1 MLIAIGAAIAVLTGI
16 GAGIGIGL
24 ATSKAVEAIAR
35 QPEAESKISKALL
48 LGCAL
53 AEATAIYGFVI
64 GKIDI
69 NLVFTIINLIVLYLL
84 MKKFLFGP
92 IIGVMEKRKSMI
104 NEQFASA
111 EKTTT
116 EANQLKGQYEDALK
130 SAKEESFSIVEQ
142 AKDEAKVQADS
153 IVKRANDQAGQIL
166 EKARRDISTEQEA
179 AMKAMEGKVA
189 ELAMDAASRIMGK
202 KNDEAQDM
210 SLYDQF
216 LEGAGDPHDRDVH

>member
-1 MLIAIGAAIAVLTGI
+1 MI
-16 GAGIGIGL
+16 
-24 ATSKAVEAIAR
+24 
-35 QPEAESKISKALL
+35 
-48 LGCAL
+48 
-53 AEATAIYGFVI
+53 
-64 GKIDI
+64 KIDI

-92 IIGVMEKRKSMI
+92 IIGVMEKRKAMI
-104 NEQFASA
+104 DEQFASA

-130 SAKEESFSIVEQ
+130 

>member
-1 MLIAIGAAIAVLTGI
+1 MGSEMCI
-16 GAGIGIGL
+16 
-24 ATSKAVEAIAR
+24 R
-35 QPEAESKISKALL
+35 
-48 LGCAL
+48 
-53 AEATAIYGFVI
+53 
-64 GKIDI
+64 D
-69 NLVFTIINLIVLYLL
+69 
-84 MKKFLFGP
+84 
-92 IIGVMEKRKSMI
+92 R
-104 NEQFASA
+104 
-111 EKTTT
+111 
-116 EANQLKGQYEDALK
+116 YEDALK

>member
-1 MLIAIGAAIAVLTGI
+1 MI
-16 GAGIGIGL
+16 
-24 ATSKAVEAIAR
+24 
-35 QPEAESKISKALL
+35 
-48 LGCAL
+48 
-53 AEATAIYGFVI
+53 
-64 GKIDI
+64 KIDI

-92 IIGVMEKRKSMI
+92 IIAVMEKRKAMI
-104 NEQFASA
+104 DEQFASA
-111 EKTTT
+111 EKTTA

-166 EKARRDISTEQEA
+166 EKARRD
-179 AMKAMEGKVA
+179 MEGKVA

>member
-1 MLIAIGAAIAVLTGI
+1 MI
-16 GAGIGIGL
+16 
-24 ATSKAVEAIAR
+24 
-35 QPEAESKISKALL
+35 
-48 LGCAL
+48 
-53 AEATAIYGFVI
+53 
-64 GKIDI
+64 KIDI

-84 MKKFLFGP
+84 MKKFL
-92 IIGVMEKRKSMI
+92 IAVMEKRKAMI
-104 NEQFASA
+104 DEQFASA
-111 EKTTT
+111 EKTTA

>member
-1 MLIAIGAAIAVLTGI
+1 MI
-16 GAGIGIGL
+16 
-24 ATSKAVEAIAR
+24 
-35 QPEAESKISKALL
+35 
-48 LGCAL
+48 
-53 AEATAIYGFVI
+53 
-64 GKIDI
+64 KIDI

-92 IIGVMEKRKSMI
+92 IIAVMDKRKAMI
-104 NEQFASA
+104 DEQFASA
-111 EKTTT
+111 EQTRG
-116 EANQLKGQYEDALK
+116 EADELKGRYEDALK
-130 SAKEESFSIVEQ
+130 SAKDESFRIVEQ
-142 AKDEAKVQADS
+142 AKGEAKAQADNIVKNANVQADE
-153 IVKRANDQAGQIL
+153 IL
-166 EKARRDISTEQEA
+166 AKARKNIENEQEA

>member
-1 MLIAIGAAIAVLTGI
+1 
-16 GAGIGIGL
+16 
-24 ATSKAVEAIAR
+24 
-35 QPEAESKISKALL
+35 
-48 LGCAL
+48 
-53 AEATAIYGFVI
+53 VI
-64 GKIDI
+64 KIDI

-92 IIGVMEKRKSMI
+92 IIGVME
-104 NEQFASA
+104 
-111 EKTTT
+111 
-116 EANQLKGQYEDALK
+116 KGQYEDALK

>member
-1 MLIAIGAAIAVLTGI
+1 MI
-16 GAGIGIGL
+16 
-24 ATSKAVEAIAR
+24 
-35 QPEAESKISKALL
+35 
-48 LGCAL
+48 
-53 AEATAIYGFVI
+53 
-64 GKIDI
+64 KIDI

-92 IIGVMEKRKSMI
+92 IIGVMEKRKAMI
-104 NEQFASA
+104 DEQFASA

-130 SAKEESFSIVEQ
+130 S
-142 AKDEAKVQADS
+142 
-153 IVKRANDQAGQIL
+153 ANDQAGQIL

>member
-1 MLIAIGAAIAVLTGI
+1 MI
-16 GAGIGIGL
+16 
-24 ATSKAVEAIAR
+24 
-35 QPEAESKISKALL
+35 
-48 LGCAL
+48 
-53 AEATAIYGFVI
+53 
-64 GKIDI
+64 KIDI

-92 IIGVMEKRKSMI
+92 IIGVMEKRKAMI
-104 NEQFASA
+104 DEQFASA

-179 AMKAMEGKVA
+179 MEGKVA

>member
-1 MLIAIGAAIAVLTGI
+1 MLAGNAAGEGTAHQLAAGFIDTYQTADAIITHDGAGGDAVQDPPGVAAGQQAQIILMPVGVDGARHRQILNGGAVLN
-16 GAGIGIGL
+16 
-24 ATSKAVEAIAR
+24 V
-35 QPEAESKISKALL
+35 AEQA
-48 LGCAL
+48 
-53 AEATAIYGFVI
+53 
-64 GKIDI
+64 
-69 NLVFTIINLIVLYLL
+69 
-84 MKKFLFGP
+84 P
-92 IIGVMEKRKSMI
+92 
-104 NEQFASA
+104 EQFASA

>member
-1 MLIAIGAAIAVLTGI
+1 MI
-16 GAGIGIGL
+16 
-24 ATSKAVEAIAR
+24 
-35 QPEAESKISKALL
+35 
-48 LGCAL
+48 
-53 AEATAIYGFVI
+53 
-64 GKIDI
+64 KIDI

-104 NEQFASA
+104 DEQ
-111 EKTTT
+111 TTT

>member
-1 MLIAIGAAIAVLTGI
+1 MI
-16 GAGIGIGL
+16 
-24 ATSKAVEAIAR
+24 
-35 QPEAESKISKALL
+35 
-48 LGCAL
+48 
-53 AEATAIYGFVI
+53 
-64 GKIDI
+64 KIDI

-92 IIGVMEKRKSMI
+92 IIGVMEKRKAMI
-104 NEQFASA
+104 DEQFASA

-116 EANQLKGQYEDALK
+116 EANQLKGQYEDA
-130 SAKEESFSIVEQ
+130 Q
-142 AKDEAKVQADS
+142 
-153 IVKRANDQAGQIL
+153 
-166 EKARRDISTEQEA
+166 KARRDISTEQEA

>member
-1 MLIAIGAAIAVLTGI
+1 MI
-16 GAGIGIGL
+16 
-24 ATSKAVEAIAR
+24 
-35 QPEAESKISKALL
+35 
-48 LGCAL
+48 
-53 AEATAIYGFVI
+53 
-64 GKIDI
+64 KIDI

-92 IIGVMEKRKSMI
+92 IIAVMEKRKAMI
-104 NEQFASA
+104 DEQFASA
-111 EKTTT
+111 EKTTA

-130 SAKEESFSIVEQ
+130 SAKEESFSIVEH
-142 AKDEAKVQADS
+142 EAKVQADS

>member
-1 MLIAIGAAIAVLTGI
+1 MI
-16 GAGIGIGL
+16 
-24 ATSKAVEAIAR
+24 
-35 QPEAESKISKALL
+35 
-48 LGCAL
+48 
-53 AEATAIYGFVI
+53 
-64 GKIDI
+64 KIDI

-92 IIGVMEKRKSMI
+92 IIGVMEKRKAMI
-104 NEQFASA
+104 DEQFASA

-130 SAKEESFSIVEQ
+130 S

>member
-1 MLIAIGAAIAVLTGI
+1 
-16 GAGIGIGL
+16 
-24 ATSKAVEAIAR
+24 
-35 QPEAESKISKALL
+35 
-48 LGCAL
+48 
-53 AEATAIYGFVI
+53 
-64 GKIDI
+64 
-69 NLVFTIINLIVLYLL
+69 
-84 MKKFLFGP
+84 
-92 IIGVMEKRKSMI
+92 MI

>member
-1 MLIAIGAAIAVLTGI
+1 MI
-16 GAGIGIGL
+16 
-24 ATSKAVEAIAR
+24 
-35 QPEAESKISKALL
+35 
-48 LGCAL
+48 
-53 AEATAIYGFVI
+53 
-64 GKIDI
+64 KIDI

-92 IIGVMEKRKSMI
+92 IIGVMEKRKAMI
-104 NEQFASA
+104 DEQLASA

>member
-1 MLIAIGAAIAVLTGI
+1 MIEIN
-16 GAGIGIGL
+16 
-24 ATSKAVEAIAR
+24 
-35 QPEAESKISKALL
+35 
-48 LGCAL
+48 
-53 AEATAIYGFVI
+53 
-64 GKIDI
+64 I

-104 NEQFASA
+104 DEQFASA

-166 EKARRDISTEQEA
+166 EKARR
-179 AMKAMEGKVA
+179 EGKVA

>member
-1 MLIAIGAAIAVLTGI
+1 MI
-16 GAGIGIGL
+16 
-24 ATSKAVEAIAR
+24 
-35 QPEAESKISKALL
+35 
-48 LGCAL
+48 
-53 AEATAIYGFVI
+53 
-64 GKIDI
+64 KIDI

-92 IIGVMEKRKSMI
+92 IIGVMEKRKAMI
-104 NEQFASA
+104 DEQFASA

-210 SLYDQF
+210 SLYDQL
-216 LEGAGDPHDRDVH
+216 LEGAGGRIMTETSINYAKALYGLSVRGRQSAKQGRIFKSNTPERGKDACKSSCLPQRKRTGNRAGFSAGNEEFS